1 MSLIKFDEMKK
12 TWYEIAKYQHGDL
25 PTSFELEVHK
35 KLLNLFHVGEFYYYI
50 VNLPRVEM
58 EYISD
63 SVCTVLGLQD
73 RTQFSVEY
81 IYEMIHPDDKPRFI
95 AHEQKVTKFF
105 NELPPEKVMKYK
117 VSYDYR
123 LKKPDGQYIW
133 VLMQTVT
140 IQSDETGAVLRVL
153 GVQTNIS
160 HIKQENKPSG
170 LSFLGL
176 DGEPSYYDV
185 DVAMPVL
192 APAKPLFTV
201 REQEILQLMLDG
213 KNSVEIATFFSIS
226 RHTVNTHRKKILA
239 KSGCRSLVELGAK
252 MARNP
257 H

>member
-35 KLLNLFHVGEFYYYI
+35 KLLSFFHVGEFYYYI
-50 VNLPRVEM
+50 LNIPRVEM

-63 SVCTVLGLQD
+63 SVCTVLGLRD
-73 RTQFSVEY
+73 RNEFSAEY
-81 IYEMIHPDDKPRFI
+81 IFEMIHPEDKPRFI
-95 AHEQKVTKFF
+95 AYEHQVKEFF
-105 NELPPEKVMKYK
+105 IQLPPEKVLKYK

-123 LKKPDGQYIW
+123 LRKPDSQYIW

-160 HIKQENKPSG
+160 HIKQDNKPSG

-185 DVAMPVL
+185 EVAMPVL
-192 APAKPLFTV
+192 APAKPLFTL
-201 REQEILQLMLDG
+201 REREVLQLMLDG
-213 KNSVEIATFFSIS
+213 KSSAEIATLLSIS
-226 RHTVNTHRKKILA
+226 KHTVNTHRKNILSR
-239 KSGCRSLVELGAK
+239 SGCRSLVELGAK